1 MYIHIVL
8 ISFIYIANYT
18 EAPSSDIVI
27 SKTTD
32 IVMSTVSQTQTTNA
46 SSSLPTLPVASVI
59 PGRLL
64 TTFVSSVIDICMYV
78 RTYIRG

>member
-8 ISFIYIANYT
+8 ISFIYIDNHT

-27 SKTTD
+27 NKMTD
-32 IVMSTVSQTQTTNA
+32 IVMSTVSQTQTTNT
-46 SSSLPTLPVASVI
+46 SSSLPTIPVEKVT

-64 TTFVSSVIDICMYV
+64 TMYLQLLTYACMV
-78 RTYIRG
+78 NN